1 MVGKLHLL
9 GNRMPAFSTSG
20 SFLPVF
26 YCCFIFAAKE
36 RSPDILVEPNN
47 CLCDIRESA
56 IFHAHTVHLI
66 VIS

>member
-1 MVGKLHLL
+1 MVGKLHLWATGCQLFPLL
-9 GNRMPAFSTSG
+9 GM
-20 SFLPVF
+20 FLPVF
-26 YCCFIFAAKE
+26 YCFFIVAAKE
-36 RSPDILVEPNN
+36 RSPEILVEPNN